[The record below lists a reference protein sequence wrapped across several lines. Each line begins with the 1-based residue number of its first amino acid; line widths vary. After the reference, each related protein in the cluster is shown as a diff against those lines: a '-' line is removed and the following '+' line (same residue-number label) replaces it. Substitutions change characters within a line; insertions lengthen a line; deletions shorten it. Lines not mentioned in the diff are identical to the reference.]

1 MLKVVEDY
9 MEKYHMIETGDTV
22 VVGVSG
28 GADSVCLLLLLHE
41 YQSKKEFKIAV
52 VHMNHMIRSN
62 AKNDADYVKQICD
75 NLQIPFFLYEKD
87 IEGMAKDKGISTEEA
102 GRDARYEAFNEVL
115 ASLGGKGKIAVAH
128 NRNDCAETVLFN
140 LFRGT
145 GLTGL
150 SGILPVRD
158 NIIRPV
164 LCLSREQI
172 ERYLKRH
179 QFLWCIDSTNKENT
193 YTRNKIRNII
203 IPYAEKEICKNSA
216 DHIAR
221 TAGELAEIREYFERQ
236 TKIAVN
242 ETVTMK
248 QDEVSIHVY
257 DFLKLEN
264 LMQKQVLLYCMEKLT
279 LGRKDIGMKHI
290 LDIQTLFQKDGSKQ
304 IDLPYQLEAVKQ
316 YDNVIIRNR
325 KKRVDNSFYQEV
337 NVPGKIFLP
346 SGKVMEFTI
355 IPSQKDENIPE
366 KTYTKWFDYDKIL
379 HCLVLRNRKTG
390 DFLTI
395 NELMSKKKVKDYLIQ
410 EKVPR
415 DERDDLLLLTDGSHI
430 LWVLGL
436 RISEYYKVT
445 NETKR
450 ILQVV
455 IR

>member
-28 GADSVCLLLLLHE
+28 GADSVCLLHLLE
-41 YQSKKEFKIAV
+41 DYQSKKKFKIAV
-52 VHMNHMIRSN
+52 VHMNHMIRTN
-62 AKNDADYVKQICD
+62 AKNDADYVKLLCD

-102 GRDARYEAFNEVL
+102 GRNARYEAFNEVL

-172 ERYLKRH
+172 ERYLKKH
-179 QFLWCIDSTNKENT
+179 QILWCIDSTNNENT

-203 IPYAEKEICKNSA
+203 IPYAEKEICKKSA

-242 ETVTMK
+242 ETVTIK
-248 QDEVSIHVY
+248 QDKVSIHVKN
-257 DFLKLEN
+257 FLKLEN
-264 LMQKQVLLYCMEKLT
+264 LMQKQILLYCMEKIT

-316 YDNVIIRNR
+316 YDNVIIRDR
-325 KKRVDNSFYQEV
+325 KNHLVNSFYQEV
-337 NVPGKIFLP
+337 NAPGRIVLP

-355 IPSQKDENIPE
+355 FPHQKDENIPE

-379 HCLVLRNRKTG
+379 HCLVLRNRKSG

-395 NELMSKKKVKDYLIQ
+395 NESMSKKKVKDYLIQ

-415 DERDDLLLLTDGSHI
+415 EERDDILLLADGSHI
-430 LWVLGL
+430 LWVPSL
-436 RISEYYKVT
+436 RISEYYKIT
-445 NETKR
+445 NETKC

>member
-1 MLKVVEDY
+1 MLKEVEDY

-52 VHMNHMIRSN
+52 VHMNHTIRTN

-87 IEGMAKDKGISTEEA
+87 IVGMAKDKGISTEEA
-102 GRDARYEAFNEVL
+102 GRNARYEAFNEVL

-179 QFLWCIDSTNKENT
+179 QFHWCIDSTNKENT

-221 TAGELAEIREYFERQ
+221 TAGELAEIREFFERQ

-264 LMQKQVLLYCMEKLT
+264 LMQKQVLLYCMEKIT

-355 IPSQKDENIPE
+355 FPSQKDENIPE

-450 ILQVV
+450 ILQVM

>member
-52 VHMNHMIRSN
+52 VHMNHMIRTN

-87 IEGMAKDKGISTEEA
+87 IVGMAKDKGISTEEA

-264 LMQKQVLLYCMEKLT
+264 LMQKQVLLYCMEKIT

-355 IPSQKDENIPE
+355 FPSQKDENIPE

-450 ILQVV
+450 ILQVM

>member
-1 MLKVVEDY
+1 MLKEVEDY

-52 VHMNHMIRSN
+52 VHMNHTIRTN

-87 IEGMAKDKGISTEEA
+87 IVGMAKDKGISTEEA
-102 GRDARYEAFNEVL
+102 GRNARYEAFNEVL

-172 ERYLKRH
+172 EKYLKRH

-221 TAGELAEIREYFERQ
+221 TAGELAEIREFFERQ

-264 LMQKQVLLYCMEKLT
+264 LMQKQVLLYCMEKIT

-355 IPSQKDENIPE
+355 FPSQKDENIPE

-450 ILQVV
+450 ILQVM

>member
-52 VHMNHMIRSN
+52 VHMNHMIRTN

-87 IEGMAKDKGISTEEA
+87 IVGMAKDKGISTEEA

-264 LMQKQVLLYCMEKLT
+264 LMQKQVLLYCMEKIT

-337 NVPGKIFLP
+337 NVPGKFFLP

-355 IPSQKDENIPE
+355 FPSQKDENIPE

-450 ILQVV
+450 ILQVM

>member
-1 MLKVVEDY
+1 
-9 MEKYHMIETGDTV
+9 
-22 VVGVSG
+22 
-28 GADSVCLLLLLHE
+28 
-41 YQSKKEFKIAV
+41 
-52 VHMNHMIRSN
+52 MNHMIRSN

-102 GRDARYEAFNEVL
+102 GRNARYEAFNEVL

-221 TAGELAEIREYFERQ
+221 TAGEIAEIREYFEIQ
-236 TKIAVN
+236 TKIVVK

-248 QDEVSIHVY
+248 HDEVSIHVY

-325 KKRVDNSFYQEV
+325 KKRVDNLFYQEV

-395 NELMSKKKVKDYLIQ
+395 NKLMSKKKVKDYLIQ